1 MINLDRLTFLHC
13 SIHYALGI
21 KCSLC
26 DCWMVRMLQL
36 RSLLST
42 FFCYTRARASTVHDL
57 ISLVGAPLLSA
68 HDGATLVEFTG
79 LFGLGAD
86 FAGDS
91 TRAELVCATTRALA
105 TMLTVMVELR
115 GRLTGAGVAEM
126 VMDVLG
132 GGTGEGVGGGGARG
146 VRVAVEDGARVGGG
160 GELDGLAGRAR
171 GLDALGGGVGV
182 RHFVDLA
189 VLELVCWV
197 GWVSSL

>member
-1 MINLDRLTFLHC
+1 
-13 SIHYALGI
+13 
-21 KCSLC
+21 
-26 DCWMVRMLQL
+26 MLQL

-42 FFCYTRARASTVHDL
+42 LSCYTEARASIVHG
-57 ISLVGAPLLSA
+57 SVNLVGAPLLGA
-68 HDGATLVEFTG
+68 HDGATLVEFTR

-86 FAGDS
+86 FAGDN

-115 GRLTGAGVAEM
+115 GRLTGTGVAEM

-132 GGTGEGVGGGGARG
+132 GGAGEGVGGGGARG
-146 VRVAVEDGARVGGG
+146 VRVAIEDGARVGGG
-160 GELDGLAGRAR
+160 GELDGLAGCAR

-182 RHFVDLA
+182 CHLVDLA

-197 GWVSSL
+197 GWVRGLWVWGWPEGN